1 MALTPTPHT
10 NYYAHYSPRTL
21 MYPSLPH
28 VDVHISAHHL
38 NTLGILWCIS
48 STLQFTFNL
57 INNLQIHHVRVQHCT
72 LLFRSLRSVF
82 LLWTKI
88 FTTPALVFQTWLV
101 SMLSKSRFRWT
112 GLFWF
117 IDEFNDTFELGTLA
131 EDIIR
136 SWVNGFRLKPYH
148 CTIPPN
154 PFAKKHHNTDQ
165 PTTDTMEDAMWQSRK
180 PHYLTPEIV

>member
-1 MALTPTPHT
+1 MYYLVLARTPLSHMCVCTSYLHIIKF
-10 NYYAHYSPRTL
+10 
-21 MYPSLPH
+21 
-28 VDVHISAHHL
+28 VVHF
-38 NTLGILWCIS
+38 
-48 STLQFTFNL
+48 STLPFPYYLQMYHVHVQCCTF
-57 INNLQIHHVRVQHCT
+57 H
-72 LLFRSLRSVF
+72 FRSLRSVF